1 VVRFLE
7 MDSKVYEIIDQI
19 SGLKPSATLVLGSG
33 FVREEWKSLCFLKGK
48 GLIASAIQSPKQ
60 IARFFVPESE
70 SRILES
76 NARVEMLRANFK
88 QSELKEGLPKLM
100 EHRFRPR
107 FYESLD
113 RALQKGRE
121 LFVHS
126 DEAGIFRERLE
137 ERNGRDERR
146 TEFFLLNRYWE
157 HLLQYRDFFDD
168 SRVYEWATERLRRG
182 EGRRLLGSKI
192 YWLHHFPLKPRER
205 HFLDALT
212 SVIEVEP
219 LHSSDF
225 FPAPDCQMQISRT
238 HTHSIEDGAHHLLDQ
253 ILNHGDLNSDC
264 VVIED
269 RPEVRRTLERVAQE
283 RGVVL
288 QDARDPTLLSHSE
301 ELKTA
306 FLELDLVARNFPRTL
321 ALAWLNARDPS
332 QGSLRKK
339 IIEGNQDQG
348 LGAYQFD
355 QTLHSSFEELL
366 KRYPRKMT
374 IRELG
379 DALEVSI
386 RNFGL
391 PAWVS
396 KVIAGQIQEWETGL
410 DQLGTRAKARPIR
423 FWLKELTEG
432 LKRAAPPV
440 PPLRNGSGL
449 KLYRVDQAVSFALPP
464 EARVH
469 FFGVTVSFFE
479 PREESSEW
487 LSGRDLEVLAE
498 EFSLP
503 NRRVHRANSRKSF
516 ESWVHRSHKG
526 PVFWDYLYSES
537 GSEVESAELVLKSF
551 SQFEIPE
558 KSILP
563 VHPVMLPSLTAKGR
577 VPEQV
582 AKLSFS
588 EREFPLSFVNAL
600 GNCAF
605 TAYAQFLLKL
615 QDERDPDF
623 EVGNDV
629 YGNLLHKAIEM
640 LLEAKGS
647 LSPESAFDSAWESTR
662 KPGWV
667 RSERLKS
674 ATRLKAIRVLERF
687 LQSEEDYRSKSG
699 TDLRSQEE
707 DIELRREGFTFKG
720 RVDRTD
726 VHSDGLVVLDYKTSS
741 KQASGQSSLETGKG
755 LQLAAYALALKDQT
769 GEEVVSAHYVVLS
782 KEKINRNYGVL
793 FKKWNKG
800 KAADLV
806 EYPVSF
812 VKSGHSSLFLEEP
825 ESVWQAFDKKVRD
838 LLNATQVLGFE
849 AKPADELDCE
859 FCRYSGVCG
868 RKRAVIA

>member
-1 VVRFLE
+1 ME
-7 MDSKVYEIIDQI
+7 SKVYEIVDQI
-19 SGLKPSATLVLGSG
+19 SGLKPQAFLVLGSG

-48 GLIASAIQSPKQ
+48 GLIAPAIQSPKQ

-70 SRILES
+70 TRILET

-88 QSELKEGLPKLM
+88 QRELKEGLPKLM

-126 DEAGIFRERLE
+126 AEATTFQERLE

-146 TEFFLLNRYWE
+146 TEFFLLNRFWD

-168 SRVYEWATERLRRG
+168 SRVFEWATERLRRG
-182 EGRRLLGSKI
+182 EGRTLPVSRI
-192 YWLHHFPLKPRER
+192 YWLHHFPIKPRER
-205 HFLDALT
+205 HFLEALS
-212 SVIEVEP
+212 SVIEVET
-219 LHSSDF
+219 LHSSYF
-225 FPAPDCQMQISRT
+225 FKSPEGSVPISRI
-238 HTHSIEDGAHHLLDQ
+238 HSHSIEDGAHHLLDQ
-253 ILNHGDLNSDC
+253 ILKEGDLDSDG

-269 RPEVRRTLERVAQE
+269 RPEVRRTLERVARE
-283 RGVVL
+283 RGLVL

-306 FLELDLVARNFPRTL
+306 LLELDLVARNFPRNL
-321 ALAWLNARDPS
+321 VLAWLNARDPA
-332 QGSLRKK
+332 QGALRKK
-339 IIEGNQDQG
+339 IIEGNSEQG
-348 LGAYQFD
+348 LGAYRFD
-355 QTLHSSFEELL
+355 SELHASLEKLAARF
-366 KRYPRKMT
+366 PRKMT
-374 IRELG
+374 LRELG
-379 DALEVSI
+379 EALEESI

-396 KVIAGQIQEWETGL
+396 QVIEGQVSEWESGL
-410 DQLGTRAKARPIR
+410 EQLGTKANPKPIR

-440 PPLRNGSGL
+440 PPLRNGKGL
-449 KLYRVDQAVSFALPP
+449 RLYRVDQAVSFTLQP
-464 EARVH
+464 EVRMH
-469 FFGVTVSFFE
+469 FFGVTPSFFE
-479 PREESSEW
+479 PKEESSEW

-503 NRRVHRANSRKSF
+503 NRRTHRANSRRSF
-516 ESWVHRSHKG
+516 ESWVTRSTKP
-526 PVFWDYLYSES
+526 PVFWDYLYTES
-537 GSEVESAELVLKSF
+537 GAEVESSELVLKSF
-551 SQFEIPE
+551 TQFEIPE
-558 KSILP
+558 KTVLP
-563 VHPVMLPSLTAKGR
+563 VHPIVLPSLSAKGK

-582 AKLSFS
+582 ASISFS
-588 EREFPLSFVNAL
+588 ERDFPLSFVNAL

-615 QDERDPDF
+615 QDERDSDF

-640 LLEAKGS
+640 LLESKGA
-647 LSPESAFDSAWESTR
+647 LSTDQAFDAAWESTR

-667 RSERLKS
+667 RSDRLKS
-674 ATRLKAIRVLERF
+674 ATRMKAIRVLERF
-687 LQSEEDYRSKSG
+687 LQSEDEYRSKSG
-699 TDLRSQEE
+699 TELRSQEE
-707 DIELRREGFTFKG
+707 EIVLQREGFTFKG

-726 VHSDGLVVLDYKTSS
+726 IHADGVVVLDYKTSS
-741 KQASGQSSLETGKG
+741 KQASGQASLETGKG

-769 GEEVVSAHYVVLS
+769 REEVVSAHYVVLS
-782 KEKINRNYGVL
+782 KDKINRNYGVL

-800 KAADLV
+800 KAADQV
-806 EYPVSF
+806 EFPVSF
-812 VKSGHSSLFLEEP
+812 VKSGHSSLFVEEP
-825 ESVWQAFDKKVRD
+825 ETVWQAFDKKVRE
-838 LLNATQVLGFE
+838 LLDSAQRRGFE
-849 AKPADELDCE
+849 AKPAEESDCD